1 LKAQSKA
8 SAPAKVILFGE
19 HFAVYDKMAVVM
31 AINKRAYVTVEP
43 RADDKVIIRSRAMG
57 ASGAFTLNGRYQPIE
72 GEWEGEVKFKPLYAL
87 AKNIMNL
94 FGEIVGLEIKIDSSI
109 PISAGLGS
117 SAAVSVASA
126 AAILDLLEID
136 FNRDMIFK
144 LALESEKIVHKNPSG
159 VDPAISTYGGIIV
172 YRRSEGIK
180 QVDVDVDLPLIIG
193 DTRVERS
200 TGEMVSRVGEVRKR
214 YQAVVDRIMDAGD
227 SLAALGVEALKRGD
241 LKILGDLM
249 NINHALLCA
258 LGVSSEAIEKLINA
272 ARRAGA
278 LGAKLTGAGGG
289 GCIIALS
296 LPEDVHR
303 VAEAIRHAGGESFI
317 TNKALEGVKIEG

>member
-1 LKAQSKA
+1 MKVQSKA

-19 HFAVYDKMAVVM
+19 HFVVYGKMAVVM
-31 AINKRAYVTVEP
+31 AIDRRAYVTVELK
-43 RADDKVIIRSRAMG
+43 ADDKIIVKSKAIG
-57 ASGAFTLNGRYQPIE
+57 VSGAFTFNGRYQPIE
-72 GEWEGEVKFKPLYAL
+72 GGLDGEVKFKPLYTL
-87 AKNIMNL
+87 VKSIMNL
-94 FGEIVGLEIKIDSSI
+94 FNETFGLEIKIDSSI
-109 PISAGLGS
+109 PVSAGLGS
-117 SAAVSVASA
+117 SAAVLVASA
-126 AAILDLLEID
+126 AAILDLLEVN

-144 LALESEKIVHKNPSG
+144 LAFESEKIIHENPSG

-180 QVDVDVDLPLIIG
+180 RINVDVDLPLIVG
-193 DTRVERS
+193 DTRIERS

-214 YQAVVDRIMDAGD
+214 YPIVIDKIMDAGD

-241 LKILGDLM
+241 LKTLGDLM

-258 LGVSSEAIEKLINA
+258 LGVSNEAIEKLINA

-289 GCIIALS
+289 GCIVALS
-296 LPEDVHR
+296 SPENVYH
-303 VAEAIRHAGGESFI
+303 VAEAIKRIGGEPFI
-317 TNKALEGVKIEG
+317 TSKALEGVKIEG